1 MNDDRPFAERW
12 YDDCYRVVAEA
23 FAEAIARGDL
33 EVADRW
39 AKSVMYEP
47 PTPAEMQ
54 EQDA

>member
-1 MNDDRPFAERW
+1 MNDDRPFIERW
-12 YDDCYRVVAEA
+12 NDDCYRVVAEA

-54 EQDA
+54 EADA